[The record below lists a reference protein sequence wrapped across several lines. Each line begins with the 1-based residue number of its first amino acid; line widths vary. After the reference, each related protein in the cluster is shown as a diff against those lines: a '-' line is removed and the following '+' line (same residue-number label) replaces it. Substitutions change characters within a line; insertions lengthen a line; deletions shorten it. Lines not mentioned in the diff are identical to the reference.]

1 MTGPV
6 RGRRKLVV
14 GAGLLTALLLAVAAL
29 RSRDILVWYHVQLL
43 RRDPGLM
50 PGWLVLPPDS
60 LQAEALRGFLRTQS
74 GVLRLRQRIVELVL
88 EIGAKDDPAFLL
100 QNLPK
105 GRFLQFGI
113 FDMGKYHYL
122 FIDGPRTLYMALPA
136 ESEILAWGPMLE
148 SMGSGD
154 FELGEHPGVLFT
166 VWTYRE
172 DSGRGPLVV
181 EGSLT
186 RTN

>member
-1 MTGPV
+1 M
-6 RGRRKLVV
+6 
-14 GAGLLTALLLAVAAL
+14 TALIVLAAAL
-29 RSRDILVWYHVQLL
+29 RSRDLLVWYHVQVL
-43 RRDPGLM
+43 RRDPQLM
-50 PGWLVLPPDS
+50 PAWLVLPPDS
-60 LQAEALRGFLRTQS
+60 LQGEALRGFLRTQS

-88 EIGAKDDPAFLL
+88 EIGAKDDPGV
-100 QNLPK
+100 LPENIGE

-136 ESEILAWGPMLE
+136 ESEILAWGPLLE
-148 SMGSGD
+148 SLGSGD
-154 FELGEHPGVLFT
+154 FELAEHPGILFT
-166 VWTYRE
+166 IWTYRE

-186 RTN
+186 RRS